1 MSKMVRLY
9 LPIHLPDEL
18 ASAGEVSYLRRTGS
32 LCTWLDSLS
41 LTPKLTHFLLAQLQ
55 PSQSQFCQVLRRT
68 FSQLSGPTATFV
80 LAKVDNAWNT
90 TAALIG
96 GSEQEK
102 PAACVGLAAG

>member
-68 FSQLSGPTATFV
+68 VSQLPGPTATFV
-80 LAKVDNAWNT
+80 LAKVDNA
-90 TAALIG
+90 
-96 GSEQEK
+96 
-102 PAACVGLAAG
+102 